1 MIAKAARKDGL
12 IFCRAAHTPLF
23 AGNVSL
29 HRQQREG
36 KFREDLRSR
45 KKRADDWCLQ

>member
-29 HRQQREG
+29 HRQTA
-36 KFREDLRSR
+36 
-45 KKRADDWCLQ
+45 KRGEIP